1 MKFDKEGNVQ
11 PFPGNTILGVISPSS
26 EPELYASLLA
36 LHGKLKN
43 IHLSNLYVLLP
54 PASWHMTVFE
64 GVCDQVRNFAAWPD
78 DLPNDASLEECNSL
92 YEKKLSSFDLRCDPA
107 SPRFAI
113 TGFYPLYGIIGLRLQ
128 PNTPEEETR
137 LRGLR
142 DRLSNLLRIRAGN
155 HNAYSFHITIA
166 YLLRT
171 PNKDQDEELMMLLTD
186 HFNGMP
192 KQFEPGPPEFC
203 TFADMFTFTRLFY
216 LENQ

>member
-11 PFPGNTILGVISPSS
+11 PFPGNTILGVLSPSS
-26 EPELYASLLA
+26 EPELYNSLLA
-36 LHGKLKN
+36 LHEKLKDSY
-43 IHLSNLYVLLP
+43 LSHLYVLLP
-54 PASWHMTVFE
+54 PSSWHMTVFE
-64 GVCDQVRNFAAWPD
+64 GVCDRVRNFAAWPD

-92 YEKKLSSFDLRCDPA
+92 YEKKLSSFDLRCDPT
-107 SPRFAI
+107 SSRFAI
-113 TGFYPLYGIIGLRLQ
+113 TGFYPLYGIIGLRL
-128 PNTPEEETR
+128 R
-137 LRGLR
+137 WLRRGLR

-155 HNAYSFHITIA
+155 HNAYSFHITIT

-171 PNKDQDEELMMLLTD
+171 PNKDQDEELMMFLTD
-186 HFNGMP
+186 HFKGMP